1 MLLTTFATLAT
12 LLSPADTVILR
23 GVALPTTAA
32 VPMAKVLA
40 TPTTYTKAPVL
51 VEGVIVK
58 SCTVEG
64 CWMQL
69 APSAEETGVR
79 VTFKD
84 ESFLIPLNAA
94 GMTAKAYGVVV
105 TTKHSKAD
113 ADHLISEGAKLIQNA
128 DGTALEVGFVA
139 TGVELRRK

>member
-94 GMTAKAYGVVV
+94 GMTAKAQLPFFPPTPLNMAVWEDVG
-105 TTKHSKAD
+105 TD
-113 ADHLISEGAKLIQNA
+113 APPAPPENKDQLAGLFHWPAAEDTQ
-128 DGTALEVGFVA
+128 
-139 TGVELRRK
+139 

>member
-1 MLLTTFATLAT
+1 MLLTTLATLAT

-23 GVALPTTAA
+23 GVALPTTTA
-32 VPMAKVLA
+32 VPMATVLA
-40 TPTTYTKAPVL
+40 TPTNYTKAPVL
-51 VEGVIVK
+51 VEGVVVK
-58 SCTVEG
+58 ACTVEG

-69 APSAEETGVR
+69 AQRRRDGGPR
-79 VTFKD
+79 HLQD

-94 GMTAKAYGVVV
+94 GMMAKAYGVVV

>member
-1 MLLTTFATLAT
+1 MMLTTLATLAT
-12 LLSPADTVILR
+12 LLAPADTVITR
-23 GVALPTTAA
+23 GAALPTTAA
-32 VPMAKVLA
+32 VPMATVLA
-40 TPTTYTKAPVL
+40 APAQYSKAPVL

-69 APSAEETGVR
+69 APSAEESGVR

-84 ESFLIPLNAA
+84 ESFVIPLNAA
-94 GMTAKAYGVVV
+94 GMTARAFGTVV

-128 DGTALEVGFVA
+128 DGTAIEVGFIA